1 MKDQNKTIIFLHG
14 KQSTPEGSGSGKA
27 IRENFSKEYNVLIPD
42 YKPMERTH
50 EEIEAYLKE
59 FISPHHE
66 ALIVGISLGGYWA
79 YRMAC
84 ILPSDLDLSCL
95 LLNPYF
101 FNYPEIEV
109 SMPPTN
115 ISITVIVNLDDD
127 LINPQEVMKRFQS
140 TATIR
145 AFEKGGHRFKDKTP
159 IIREITAV
167 LQNNVK

>member
-1 MKDQNKTIIFLHG
+1 MKNRRRTIIFLHG

-27 IRENFSKEYNVLIPD
+27 IRENFSKECIVLIPD

-59 FISPHHE
+59 YISPHPE

-79 YRMAC
+79 HRMAC
-84 ILPSDLDLSCL
+84 ILPTDLGLSCV

-101 FNYPEIEV
+101 YNYPEIEAAV
-109 SMPPTN
+109 PQTTTP
-115 ISITVIVNLDDD
+115 ITVVVNLDDD
-127 LINPQEVMKRFQS
+127 LINPQEVIKRFQS
-140 TATIR
+140 TAMIK

-159 IIREITAV
+159 IVEAV
-167 LQNNVK
+167 KASLA